1 MMKEISEYEGD
12 ENEIKDCLKQS
23 LKMSLATIHNLY
35 DEHKEDEG
43 LSLDQIH
50 CLRRALQSIL
60 IVHQI
65 KKR

>member
-1 MMKEISEYEGD
+1 MGD
-12 ENEIKDCLKQS
+12 YTSKGVASSDLGLGI
-23 LKMSLATIHNLY
+23 AGTAIHSLY

-65 KKR
+65 KKS

>member
-1 MMKEISEYEGD
+1 MEKNIEEYEAT
-12 ENEIKDCLKQS
+12 ESEIKESMVQAV
-23 LKMSLATIHNLY
+23 KMSLATIHNLY
-35 DEHKEDEG
+35 DEHKKDEG

-65 KKR
+65 KKC

>member
-1 MMKEISEYEGD
+1 MEKNIEEYEAT
-12 ENEIKDCLKQS
+12 ESEIKECMVQAV
-23 LKMSLATIHNLY
+23 KMSLATIHNLY

-65 KKR
+65 KKC

>member
-1 MMKEISEYEGD
+1 MLDTDTPASITIYEY
-12 ENEIKDCLKQS
+12 NS
-23 LKMSLATIHNLY
+23 IHNLY

-65 KKR
+65 KKS